1 MRYDCFL
8 IEYIEEGRQAD
19 FLKKRLLHPFES
31 TASFTNG
38 AILTEI

>member
-1 MRYDCFL
+1 MFVFL
-8 IEYIEEGRQAD
+8 LQCREDEGRQAD
-19 FLKKRLLHPFES
+19 FPIKEASQSVLEI

>member
-1 MRYDCFL
+1 MVVFL
-8 IEYIEEGRQAD
+8 LQCREDEERQASFPSKED
-19 FLKKRLLHPFES
+19 SRSVLEI